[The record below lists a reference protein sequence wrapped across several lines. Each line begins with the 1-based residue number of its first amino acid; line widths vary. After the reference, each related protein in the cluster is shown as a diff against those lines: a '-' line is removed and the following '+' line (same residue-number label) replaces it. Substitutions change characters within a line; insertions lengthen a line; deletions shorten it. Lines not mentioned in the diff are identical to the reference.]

1 MVFHDPGT
9 FRSASVQIMVGEPVL
24 TADVIAAYPEHP
36 ADVVREL
43 TARIAEAIRAGIV
56 EAEDHYTLE
65 LLDVLERAWF
75 QEATRP
81 GAAEQAL
88 SWKQRVMRGP
98 RYLAEREPH
107 RVAALRRRVELYCA
121 HLDEGGVPGEQL
133 GRPYTPGLGVRYVVE
148 NLVWL
153 GPRPPPG
160 PCGPAP
166 PPPPPLVSPETGSG
180 AGRWWT
186 RRGRSA
192 TSCLRMP
199 AHDWRRAS
207 GVMLGALT
215 ALNGLNYLDRYVA
228 AGTLPLILAGLAIS
242 DAQGGLL
249 QSLFIVA
256 YSLVCPVA
264 GWLGDRQPRLRLAA
278 LGVFVWSAA
287 TVASGL
293 APTYA
298 LLLVARAV
306 IGAGEASYSVVTPSL
321 LSDCYP
327 AERRARA
334 LGIFYAAIPVGSALG
349 YILGGVVGEA
359 YGWRATFFIA
369 GAPGAALAFLLLL
382 LAEPRRGALDGAA
395 SAPVS
400 LALGDSLRSL
410 ARRRSYVVNTTA
422 QVIYTFAMGG
432 LATWMPTYF
441 VRVRGI
447 PLASAASTFGVLLV
461 VAGFLGTL
469 LGGRVA
475 SGVARRW
482 PGADF
487 VVSGW
492 SLTVS
497 IGFTLVAVLAPQPVV
512 FWPAMFV
519 TLFLLFVNIGPLN
532 AAMANVLPAE
542 LRARGFAVTTM
553 LMHLLG
559 DAASPWLIGAA
570 SDVVGLEMPVLV
582 TGCVLAVAGL
592 VLLWGRATLV
602 NDLKLAGEAAR

>member
-1 MVFHDPGT
+1 M
-9 FRSASVQIMVGEPVL
+9 
-24 TADVIAAYPEHP
+24 P
-36 ADVVREL
+36 AD
-43 TARIAEAIRAGIV
+43 G
-56 EAEDHYTLE
+56 
-65 LLDVLERAWF
+65 
-75 QEATRP
+75 
-81 GAAEQAL
+81 
-88 SWKQRVMRGP
+88 
-98 RYLAEREPH
+98 
-107 RVAALRRRVELYCA
+107 
-121 HLDEGGVPGEQL
+121 
-133 GRPYTPGLGVRYVVE
+133 
-148 NLVWL
+148 
-153 GPRPPPG
+153 
-160 PCGPAP
+160 
-166 PPPPPLVSPETGSG
+166 
-180 AGRWWT
+180 
-186 RRGRSA
+186 
-192 TSCLRMP
+192 
-199 AHDWRRAS
+199 WRRAS

-382 LAEPRRGALDGAA
+382 LAEPRRGALDAAA
-395 SAPVS
+395 SAAPVS

-410 ARRRSYVVNTTA
+410 ARRRSYVVNTAA

-492 SLTVS
+492 SLTAS

-542 LRARGFAVTTM
+542 LRSRGFAVTTM

-570 SDVVGLEMPVLV
+570 SDVVGLAIPVLV

>member
-1 MVFHDPGT
+1 
-9 FRSASVQIMVGEPVL
+9 
-24 TADVIAAYPEHP
+24 
-36 ADVVREL
+36 
-43 TARIAEAIRAGIV
+43 
-56 EAEDHYTLE
+56 
-65 LLDVLERAWF
+65 
-75 QEATRP
+75 
-81 GAAEQAL
+81 
-88 SWKQRVMRGP
+88 
-98 RYLAEREPH
+98 
-107 RVAALRRRVELYCA
+107 
-121 HLDEGGVPGEQL
+121 
-133 GRPYTPGLGVRYVVE
+133 
-148 NLVWL
+148 
-153 GPRPPPG
+153 
-160 PCGPAP
+160 
-166 PPPPPLVSPETGSG
+166 
-180 AGRWWT
+180 
-186 RRGRSA
+186 
-192 TSCLRMP
+192 
-199 AHDWRRAS
+199 
-207 GVMLGALT
+207 MLGALT

-228 AGTLPLILAGLAIS
+228 AGTLPLILTGLAIS

-382 LAEPRRGALDGAA
+382 LAEPRRGALDAAA
-395 SAPVS
+395 STAPVS

-410 ARRRSYVVNTTA
+410 ARRRSYVVNTAA

-447 PLASAASTFGVLLV
+447 PLASAAWTFGVLLV

-492 SLTVS
+492 SLTAS

-570 SDVVGLEMPVLV
+570 SDVVGLAMPVLV

>member
-1 MVFHDPGT
+1 
-9 FRSASVQIMVGEPVL
+9 
-24 TADVIAAYPEHP
+24 
-36 ADVVREL
+36 
-43 TARIAEAIRAGIV
+43 
-56 EAEDHYTLE
+56 
-65 LLDVLERAWF
+65 
-75 QEATRP
+75 
-81 GAAEQAL
+81 
-88 SWKQRVMRGP
+88 
-98 RYLAEREPH
+98 
-107 RVAALRRRVELYCA
+107 
-121 HLDEGGVPGEQL
+121 
-133 GRPYTPGLGVRYVVE
+133 
-148 NLVWL
+148 
-153 GPRPPPG
+153 
-160 PCGPAP
+160 
-166 PPPPPLVSPETGSG
+166 
-180 AGRWWT
+180 
-186 RRGRSA
+186 
-192 TSCLRMP
+192 
-199 AHDWRRAS
+199 
-207 GVMLGALT
+207 MLGALT

-228 AGTLPLILAGLAIS
+228 AGTLPLILTGLAIS

-256 YSLVCPVA
+256 YSLVCPLA

-382 LAEPRRGALDGAA
+382 LAEPRRGALDAAA
-395 SAPVS
+395 SAAPVS

-410 ARRRSYVVNTTA
+410 ARRRSYVVNTAA

-492 SLTVS
+492 SLTAS

-559 DAASPWLIGAA
+559 DAASPWLIGAV
-570 SDVVGLEMPVLV
+570 SDVVGLAMPVLV

>member
-1 MVFHDPGT
+1 
-9 FRSASVQIMVGEPVL
+9 
-24 TADVIAAYPEHP
+24 
-36 ADVVREL
+36 
-43 TARIAEAIRAGIV
+43 
-56 EAEDHYTLE
+56 
-65 LLDVLERAWF
+65 
-75 QEATRP
+75 
-81 GAAEQAL
+81 
-88 SWKQRVMRGP
+88 
-98 RYLAEREPH
+98 
-107 RVAALRRRVELYCA
+107 
-121 HLDEGGVPGEQL
+121 
-133 GRPYTPGLGVRYVVE
+133 
-148 NLVWL
+148 
-153 GPRPPPG
+153 
-160 PCGPAP
+160 
-166 PPPPPLVSPETGSG
+166 
-180 AGRWWT
+180 
-186 RRGRSA
+186 
-192 TSCLRMP
+192 
-199 AHDWRRAS
+199 
-207 GVMLGALT
+207 MLGALT

-228 AGTLPLILAGLAIS
+228 AGTLPLILTGLAIS

-298 LLLVARAV
+298 LLLVARGV

-382 LAEPRRGALDGAA
+382 LAEPRRGALDAAA
-395 SAPVS
+395 STAPVS

-410 ARRRSYVVNTTA
+410 ARRRSYVVNTAA

-492 SLTVS
+492 SLTAS
-497 IGFTLVAVLAPQPVV
+497 IGFTLVAVLAPRPVV

-519 TLFLLFVNIGPLN
+519 TLFLLFVNIGPLS

-570 SDVVGLEMPVLV
+570 SDVVGLAIPVLV